1 MEQAYIDIIVEGIL
15 STTLWSFT
23 SDTTF
28 FAMLAWGG
36 YDMQHAMLCAVIGSS
51 VGSFINYG
59 LGRLVSIFQFNG
71 ASVIPQD
78 KYDLWRKRAYFAT
91 PIIALFSWIHLMG
104 ALVFALGFLRV
115 RAFYVLPLLMLGQ
128 AVYYGYAVIQGM

>member
-36 YDMQHAMLCAVIGSS
+36 YDMQRALWCAILGASIGSC
-51 VGSFINYG
+51 INYG

-71 ASVIPQD
+71 VSVIPQE
-78 KYDLWRKRAYFAT
+78 KYDLWRQRAFYVV
-91 PIIALFSWIHLMG
+91 PIIALLSWIHLVG
-104 ALVFALGFLRV
+104 ALVFALGFLRI
-115 RAFYVLPLLMLGQ
+115 RAVYVLPLLMVGQ
-128 AVYYGYAVIQGM
+128 AVYYTYALR